1 MAPIAARAAADRNN
15 EQKIRR
21 RADGVNVDVEFGFG
35 FGVVIIE
42 LPVR

>member
-1 MAPIAARAAADRNN
+1 MAPIAARAVADRNS

-21 RADGVNVDVEFGFG
+21 PADGVNDLG

-42 LPVR
+42 LLVRW